1 MSMCNLKI
9 VPLMI
14 YIPKSYRDKLRVL
27 AAEHNMSHPDEV
39 WSAARLGRDIIV
51 QHLDTTYRESFS
63 NESSAQ

>member
-1 MSMCNLKI
+1 MSNSRN

-14 YIPKSYRDKLRVL
+14 SLPQRYRDHLRKL
-27 AAEHNMSHPDEV
+27 AAEHNLSHPEEV

-51 QHLDTTYRESFS
+51 QHLDTTYQESFS

>member
-51 QHLDTTYRESFS
+51 QHLDTTYRESFC